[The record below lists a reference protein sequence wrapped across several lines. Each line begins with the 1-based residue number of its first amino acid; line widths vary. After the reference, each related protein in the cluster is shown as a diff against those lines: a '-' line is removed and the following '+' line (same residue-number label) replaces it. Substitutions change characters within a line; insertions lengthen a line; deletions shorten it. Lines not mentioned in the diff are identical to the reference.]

1 MKKCFLICFMLIP
14 TLICAQGSSTE
25 LNARL
30 DVTGDLTVG
39 NAGLWLKPSK
49 RPDIKG
55 DIYLFKGWNNI
66 ASIITGQGE
75 KYKLKNI
82 NFDTNQKMFATK
94 AAIDSV
100 FVFSRESIKQVMVN
114 NKMFKRYSKDFVY
127 DYYEVIAFGK
137 GKEVLKQSV
146 KEIKKGAKD
155 PFTNSLKS
163 DEYVLKSKYLSNIL
177 ELYNKEIL
185 SESKKLVN
193 NVQKYIIPNNNNKYY
208 LLIVNKNDITP
219 NNVNTKYKIFY
230 FFPDT
235 AQQEQTHILNT
246 LNKNSKSDFYVE
258 IDNYKTSFS
267 NSNYLFEGYLYKSND
282 KKHFLITDVL
292 AVDSK
297 IIKCDYSLRYALIH
311 KLIANQQLNN
321 LNGHLNIN
329 IHSIFE
335 LNAESYDN
343 EIQTSQIFTMFKNN
357 FIFKEEI

>member
-1 MKKCFLICFMLIP
+1 M
-14 TLICAQGSSTE
+14 
-25 LNARL
+25 
-30 DVTGDLTVG
+30 
-39 NAGLWLKPSK
+39 SK
-49 RPDIKG
+49 
-55 DIYLFKGWNNI
+55 FI
-66 ASIITGQGE
+66 ASSVNYSE
-75 KYKLKNI
+75 
-82 NFDTNQKMFATK
+82 TN
-94 AAIDSV
+94 
-100 FVFSRESIKQVMVN
+100 
-114 NKMFKRYSKDFVY
+114 
-127 DYYEVIAFGK
+127 
-137 GKEVLKQSV
+137 
-146 KEIKKGAKD
+146 
-155 PFTNSLKS
+155 
-163 DEYVLKSKYLSNIL
+163 VLKSKYLSNIL

-282 KKHFLITDVL
+282 QKHFLITDVL

-329 IHSIFE
+329 MHSIFE

-357 FIFKEEI
+357 FIFKEEISTIEYVNEVSFKKQKEILQANNNLKCVKIITKGKYIDVYNVFNTETNNMEGILYVKGLKESKHLYKLSSSSNSFELNCEFNNNFKKWQPII